1 MKLWQKD
8 YALDQQIEAFT
19 VGQDRELD
27 AWLAP
32 YDLLGSLAHV
42 QMLAK
47 IGLIETDELLKLQA
61 ALRRLYQTAITQGMA
76 VEPGMEDIHSQIE
89 YLLTQEL
96 GDIGKKIHA
105 GRSRNDQVLVDLRLY
120 FRDEIKAVAESMQ
133 ALFKTLL
140 ALAEQ
145 HKALLLPGYTHY
157 QAAMP
162 SSFGLWFSAYAES
175 LVDDLRLWQSIYHTI
190 NHNPLGSAAGYGAS
204 FPLDRRMTTELL
216 GFEDLSY
223 NVVHAQM
230 GRGKS
235 EQQLSYG
242 IASTAATLGKLAA
255 DVVLYVSQN
264 FAFLSFPDE
273 LTTGSSIMPH
283 KKNPDVFELLRA
295 RCNSLQALP
304 VQISQLTAGLPSGYH
319 RDFQLLKEAIFPAL
333 QQLKSC
339 LSILNYALPQ
349 AKPAEALLKD
359 ERYRYLFSV
368 EAVNRLVLQ
377 GQPFRE
383 AYRIVGEQIAAGT
396 FEPPSAIEHTHEG
409 SIGQLCL
416 PDIERKWAGVYQGFG
431 FEVAAAAIDRLV
443 ADE

>member
-1 MKLWQKD
+1 MKLWQKS
-8 YALDQQIEAFT
+8 YTLDQQIEAFT

-27 AWLAP
+27 AYLAP
-32 YDLLGSLAHV
+32 WDILGSLAHV
-42 QMLAK
+42 QMLTK
-47 IGLIETDELLKLQA
+47 IGLITEEELTQLQA
-61 ALRRLYQTAITQGMA
+61 ALRRLYKKATEEGMT
-76 VEPGMEDIHSQIE
+76 VESGMEDIHSQVE
-89 YLLTQEL
+89 YMLTEEL

-120 FRDEIKAVAESMQ
+120 FRSEIEEVSQLMGE
-133 ALFKTLL
+133 LFQTLL
-140 ALAEQ
+140 QLAEQ
-145 HKALLLPGYTHY
+145 HKDILLPGYTHY

-175 LVDDLRLWQSIYHTI
+175 LVDDLRLWQGIYQTI

-242 IASTAATLGKLAA
+242 IAGTAATLGKLAA

-333 QQLKSC
+333 QQLKQC
-339 LSILNYALPQ
+339 LSILNYALPH
-349 AKPAEALLKD
+349 ARPAERLLED

-368 EAVNRLVLQ
+368 EAVNQLVLE
-377 GQPFRE
+377 GKPFRE
-383 AYRIVGEQIAAGT
+383 AYQIVGGQIANGS
-396 FEPPSAIEHTHEG
+396 FEPPRELKHTHEG
-409 SIGQLCL
+409 SIGNLCL
-416 PDIERKWAGVYQGFG
+416 PKIRAKWERTAQGFP
-431 FEVAAAAIDRLV
+431 FEQAGEAIRQLV
-443 ADE
+443 QKG

>member
-1 MKLWQKD
+1 MKLWQKH
-8 YALDQQIEAFT
+8 YTLDQQVEAFT

-27 AWLAP
+27 TYLAQW
-32 YDLLGSLAHV
+32 DILGSLAHV
-42 QMLAK
+42 RMLTK
-47 IGLIETDELLKLQA
+47 IGLLDEAELEALQA
-61 ALRRLYQTAITQGMA
+61 ALQVLYQQAITEGLT
-76 VEPGMEDIHSQIE
+76 VEEGMEDIHSQVE
-89 YLLTQEL
+89 FLLTEEL

-105 GRSRNDQVLVDLRLY
+105 GRSRNDQVLVDLRLF
-120 FRDEIKAVAESMQ
+120 FRSEIQELAGLVG
-133 ALFKTLL
+133 ALFRTLL
-140 ALAEQ
+140 KLAEQ
-145 HKALLLPGYTHY
+145 HKDILLPGYTHY

-175 LVDDLRLWQSIYHTI
+175 LVDDLRLWQSIYQTN

-204 FPLDRRMTTELL
+204 FPLDRTLTTKLL

-230 GRGKS
+230 GRGKT

-242 IASTAATLGKLAA
+242 IAGTASTLGKLAT

-333 QQLKSC
+333 QQLKQC
-339 LSILNYALPQ
+339 LSILNYALPF
-349 AKPAEALLKD
+349 ASPAEHLLQD
-359 ERYRYLFSV
+359 DRYRYLFSV
-368 EAVNRLVLQ
+368 EAVNQLVLE
-377 GQPFRE
+377 GRPFRE
-383 AYRIVGEQIAAGT
+383 AYQIVGKQIAEGS
-396 FEPPSAIEHTHEG
+396 FVPPQSVQHTHEG
-409 SIGQLCL
+409 SIGNLCL
-416 PDIERKWAGVYQGFG
+416 REISAKWDRVVAGFK
-431 FEVAAAAIDRLV
+431 FEVAERAIDALV
-443 ADE
+443 KS

>member
-1 MKLWQKD
+1 MKLWQKS
-8 YALDQQIEAFT
+8 YTLDQQIEAFT

-27 AWLAP
+27 AFLAP
-32 YDLLGSLAHV
+32 WDILGSLAHV
-42 QMLAK
+42 EMLCS
-47 IGLIETDELLKLQA
+47 IGLLTAEELQQLQA
-61 ALRRLYQTAITQGMA
+61 ALRKCYQTAVTEGMTVA
-76 VEPGMEDIHSQIE
+76 PGMEDIHSQVE

-105 GRSRNDQVLVDLRLY
+105 GRSRNDQVLVDLRLF
-120 FRDEIKAVAESMQ
+120 FRAEVEEISKLMK
-133 ALFKTLL
+133 ALFDALL
-140 ALAEQ
+140 EQ
-145 HKALLLPGYTHY
+145 AAAYKDVLLPGYTHY

-175 LVDDLRLWQSIYHTI
+175 LVDDLRLWHSIYHTL

-204 FPLDRRMTTELL
+204 FPLDRTLTTRLL
-216 GFEDLSY
+216 GFQDLSY

-235 EQQLSYG
+235 ELQLSYG
-242 IASTAATLGKLAA
+242 IAGTAATLGKLAA

-333 QQLKSC
+333 QQLKEC
-339 LSILNYALPQ
+339 LQILTYALPK
-349 AKPAEALLKD
+349 AKPAEHLLED
-359 ERYRYLFSV
+359 ERYRFLFSV
-368 EAVNRLVLQ
+368 EAVNQLVLE
-377 GQPFRE
+377 GQPFRD
-383 AYRIVGEQIAAGT
+383 AYRLVGEQIANGT
-396 FEPPSAIEHTHEG
+396 FNPPREVKHTHEG
-409 SIGQLCL
+409 SIGNLCL
-416 PDIERKWAGVYQGFG
+416 PEIRAKWERTAQGFP
-431 FEVAAAAIDRLV
+431 FEQVEKAIRQL
-443 ADE
+443 AKG